1 MHAVRTHHY
10 RVDPADLDELLRR
23 RTTLITA
30 IRGAHP
36 GLVSAQLVRL
46 QDGTYTD
53 TWFWED
59 AEALGAALAAIK
71 DFPEAPAAMSLTKD
85 NAAQNGEVVAVD

>member
-1 MHAVRTHHY
+1 MQVIRTHRY
-10 RVDPADLDELLRR
+10 SVDPGDLGELLQR

-36 GLVSAQLVRL
+36 GLASTQLVRL
-46 QDGTYTD
+46 QDGTYQD

-59 AEALGAALAAIK
+59 AETMEAALAAIK

-85 NAAQNGEVVAVD
+85 NAVQNGEVVAVG